1 MVNYLNL
8 LTEAGIQ
15 VHRPSL
21 VFLSEASQLKVTDET
36 LGKMFKFITD
46 KYNSLDFSE
55 IEKSA
60 GDIRKFKYTKMIREN
75 AAMLKNIY
83 EASTDPGAAKYIEV
97 TRSIETIL
105 DYLELDRNANSISAL
120 YKGGNGV
127 VQLLYTSMVASCLY
141 STGVLVSNT
150 IRFVTVE
157 QDTDC
162 QVLFDEIPGSMK
174 HVHIKNVVA
183 VAKDLDSITKLI
195 AEFTKSK
202 NQTSVN
208 ESIAITTGAIVA
220 LSIIGVIVLIPRII
234 VLIREIIYSIYY
246 SRVRTSDMLELQ
258 IDLIKTN
265 IESLEAGRGNKK
277 IIARQKKIVDKLE
290 RWKNR
295 VAVKFDSTE
304 VAMKQQKQKEDRTL
318 ALDKSSPI
326 VQAELA
332 GVDTG
337 AILL

>member
-1 MVNYLNL
+1 MTHYLDL
-8 LTEAGIQ
+8 LTEAGVQ
-15 VHRPSL
+15 VHRPAL
-21 VFLSEASQLKVTDET
+21 MFLSEAAQLKITDET

-60 GDIRKFKYTKMIREN
+60 GDIRKFKYAEMIREN
-75 AAMLKNIY
+75 VTMLKNIY
-83 EASTDPGAAKYIEV
+83 EASTDSGAAKYVEV
-97 TRSIETIL
+97 TESIGAVL
-105 DYLELDRNANSISAL
+105 SYLNDNAADISAM
-120 YKGGNGV
+120 YKSGNGV
-127 VQLLYTSMVASCLY
+127 IQLLYTSMVASCLY
-141 STGVLVSNT
+141 STGALVSNT

-174 HVHIKNVVA
+174 HVHIKNVIA
-183 VAKDLDSITKLI
+183 VAKDLGTISSLLT
-195 AEFTKSK
+195 EFKKTKS
-202 NQTSVN
+202 QSSVN
-208 ESIAITTGAIVA
+208 ESITITTGTIVA
-220 LSIIGVIVLIPRII
+220 LSVIGVIVLIPRII

-246 SRVRTSDMLELQ
+246 SRVRTSDMLDLQ

-265 IESLEAGRGNKK
+265 IESLESGRGNKK

-295 VAVKFDSTE
+295 VAIKFDSTE

-318 ALDKSSPI
+318 ALDKHSPI
-326 VQAELA
+326 VQAELSGA
-332 GVDTG
+332 DTG
-337 AILL
+337 TILL